1 MGVSAPV
8 AAKANG
14 FSTVIDTIASPNE
27 AFERQRTAP
36 TWGWALAT
44 AIVLLLIGTYLQ
56 TPAMRHAGVAQAQ
69 HMIAHSPMFAT
80 VSDAK
85 KQQIL
90 DRAGKPSLFA
100 YVGPVVFLLFG
111 VLVNTLIML
120 VGNLAG
126 KGQAD
131 FKRLWC
137 GSMNIAVPTMG
148 LGAVVLGVIT
158 TMRGPDAFSNGIEVM
173 QSMPSLAT
181 FAPNAG
187 VVLVSFL
194 ASISVFTLW
203 GFFLNAAMLRVTGKT
218 SPAVAY
224 VFAAIVLLLGA
235 GTGAAFTAL
244 GHKAGMF

>member
-14 FSTVIDTIASPNE
+14 LSTVLDTIAAPNE
-27 AFERQRTAP
+27 AFERQRTMP
-36 TWGWALAT
+36 TWGWALVAT
-44 AIVLLLIGTYLQ
+44 IVLLLIGTYLQ
-56 TPAMRHAGVAQAQ
+56 GPAMRHAGVAQVQ
-69 HMIAHSPMFAT
+69 HMLANSPIYAT

-100 YVGPVVFLLFG
+100 YVGPVVFLFFG

-120 VGNLAG
+120 IGNVAG

-131 FKRLWC
+131 FKRLWS

-148 LGAVVLGVIT
+148 LGALVLGIIT
-158 TMRGPDAFSNGIEVM
+158 TLRGTDAFSNSIQVL
-173 QSMPSLAT
+173 QAMPSLAMLV
-181 FAPNAG
+181 PNAG
-187 VVLVSFL
+187 IVLVSFL
-194 ASISVFTLW
+194 AGISVFTLW

-218 SPAVAY
+218 SAAVAY
-224 VFAAIVLLLGA
+224 AFAAIVLLLGA

-244 GHKAGMF
+244 GHKAGLF